1 MTDSY
6 RQRSLRVMPLLLV
19 VLTLAACGAPNG
31 AGKDAASASTASS
44 SPSSGAAT
52 SPSTRRSATVGS
64 SPTRQVAA
72 TTSPDTAAD
81 ATALPLIVTPT
92 AGPAGTVFEITGTGL
107 PRNAALH
114 AIARSSD
121 WLVVLSRPV
130 TVGADGTLTLR
141 YNSLGEAPSSY
152 TVAIA
157 SNLVAATEG
166 NALARGA
173 FTLTEGGPAPTL
185 TLDPDHGP
193 CNVSDPHILAR
204 GRNFPP
210 GKYVSLVVLPL
221 DQVSF
226 EGARGTVAA
235 DGTFAWPVRLASD
248 HPLPNLGCG
257 PTAPDGTQFHINAV
271 RLQGN
276 VDPRRGELAS
286 ATFTVSTSA
295 PPLPVLPTQPVEQR

>member
-1 MTDSY
+1 
-6 RQRSLRVMPLLLV
+6 MPLFLV
-19 VLTLAACGAPNG
+19 ALALAACGTPNG
-31 AGKDAASASTASS
+31 AGKGSVSAPTASS

-52 SPSTRRSATVGS
+52 SPSTTRPAAAGS
-64 SPTRQVAA
+64 SPSRQLAA
-72 TTSPDTAAD
+72 TTSTYGVGDT
-81 ATALPLIVTPT
+81 TALPLLVTPA
-92 AGPAGTVFEITGTGL
+92 AGPAGTVFEIVGTGL

-121 WLVVLSRPV
+121 LSVVLSHPV
-130 TVGADGTLTLR
+130 TVAADGTLTLR

-157 SNLVAATEG
+157 QNLAAATQG
-166 NALARGA
+166 NVLARGA
-173 FTLTEGGPAPTL
+173 FTVTKGGPAPIL
-185 TLDPDHGP
+185 TLDPNQGP
-193 CNVSDPHILAR
+193 CNVSKPRILAR

-210 GKYVSLVVLPL
+210 GKYVSLMVLPL

-248 HPLPNLGCG
+248 HPLPGLGCG
-257 PTAPDGTQFHINAV
+257 SATPDGTQFRISAV

-276 VDPRRGELAS
+276 VDPRKGEMAS
-286 ATFTVSTSA
+286 ATFTASMSA
-295 PPLPVLPTQPVEQR
+295 PPLPVLPTQPGEQR